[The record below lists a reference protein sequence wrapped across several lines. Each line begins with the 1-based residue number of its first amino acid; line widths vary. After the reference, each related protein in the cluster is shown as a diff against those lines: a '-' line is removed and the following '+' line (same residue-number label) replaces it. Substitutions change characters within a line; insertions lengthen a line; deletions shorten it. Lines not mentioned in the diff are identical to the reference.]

1 MQATTKDLRLRTKEI
16 LAASQRGE
24 EVVITFRGEPRAVLS
39 PLPNS
44 AKRKSQRNPSFG
56 IWSDLKGAA
65 LSVDQQVSALR
76 ASRF

>member
-24 EVVITFRGEPRAVLS
+24 KVVITFRGEPRAVLS

-44 AKRKSQRNPSFG
+44 VKRQSQPNPSFG
-56 IWSDLKGAA
+56 IWSDLKGGRP
-65 LSVDQQVSALR
+65 SVDGQIAALR
-76 ASRF
+76 APRF